1 MRNLLILLSLLLTPT
16 CLCYTP
22 FNPKISAAGT
32 TRRKALSRV
41 LNFVGVTTSAATI
54 LGTVAQPLPAYAAPT
69 IYNTPKG
76 VKYAVTAESNGPVPL
91 PGDFVVVEYTGYLSN
106 GQIFDAT
113 HATGK
118 RNELLFKLN
127 TGSVIPGLDE
137 MVGEMKVG
145 QKVQAIIPPA
155 LAYGDKGVCLENGEC
170 LIKPGSTLVYD
181 ILLKKT
187 SIPPP

>member
-106 GQIFDAT
+106 GQV
-113 HATGK
+113 
-118 RNELLFKLN
+118 
-127 TGSVIPGLDE
+127 SVIRGFVLTLHSYSCSKSYP
-137 MVGEMKVG
+137 VS
-145 QKVQAIIPPA
+145 
-155 LAYGDKGVCLENGEC
+155 AYFIFNLCVCMFPHTSFCHNFCAYSLSSCGRYLTLLMRPESVTSFFSS
-170 LIKPGSTLVYD
+170 STLV
-181 ILLKKT
+181 
-187 SIPPP
+187 P